1 MFEDSQYANRELM
14 EEKFT
19 NLRQVVVEKH
29 DDVMIKMNE
38 VLKQVKY
45 TNGKVRKIIIAII
58 LIGGIL
64 IGQTFSNL
72 HDIIQL
78 IVTAF

>member
-1 MFEDSQYANRELM
+1 MFESPYANRELD
-14 EEKFT
+14 EKFA
-19 NLRQVVVEKH
+19 NLRAVVVEKH
-29 DDVMIKMNE
+29 DDAMIKINE
-38 VLKQVKY
+38 VLGQVKY

-72 HDIIQL
+72 HDIISL
-78 IVTAF
+78 LSGAF